1 LGVVYDAGTH
11 IYRLVHWVRHRT
23 GIKRIPLEYSVK
35 RQTPDTAQLY
45 GLLDRGTLAPPSC

>member
-1 LGVVYDAGTH
+1 VVYDAGTH
-11 IYRLVHWVRHRT
+11 ISQLVHWVRHRT
-23 GIKRIPLEYSVK
+23 GIKQIPLEYSVK